1 MDIRLPL
8 HRSHDT
14 ARRSGA
20 MAFFENKPNG
30 ILVRLPKSMI
40 SEDTVYLPFRTTV
53 YDNPQVVEFVHF
65 MLKVILRAP
74 DGRVSPKTIW
84 NERLGR
90 PHDSTIDRSEEID
103 GIRFEHVQQLFID
116 TFNPGD
122 RVRGRL
128 NGDVQR
134 VWQGYRLASPGDVPT
149 PQTVPAVAPA
159 AETHRTT
166 LEVPYDATTKAK
178 FRYRLDDTHLSLT
191 LYLDKG
197 SAQHCRRPK
206 AYRITAEPIYE

>member
-1 MDIRLPL
+1 
-8 HRSHDT
+8 
-14 ARRSGA
+14 
-20 MAFFENKPNG
+20 MAFFENKLEG
-30 ILVRLPKSMI
+30 ILVRLPKDMI
-40 SEDTVYLPFRTTV
+40 SEDTDYLPFRTTV
-53 YDNPQVVEFVHF
+53 YDNPQVAKFVHF
-65 MLKVILRAP
+65 MLNVILRAP
-74 DGRVSPKTIW
+74 DGRVSPKAIW

-90 PHDSTIDRSEEID
+90 PHDSTIDRSEVID

-128 NGDVQR
+128 NGEVQR

-149 PQTVPAVAPA
+149 PQTVRTVTPA

-166 LEVPYDATTKAK
+166 LEAPYHGTTKAK
-178 FRYRLDDTHLSLT
+178 FRYRLDDNHLSVT
-191 LYLDKG
+191 LYLDKD
-197 SAQHCRRPK
+197 STQHCRRPK